1 MFLKFIFHLLV
12 EGMFPSESVV
22 TRISGTALPHSL
34 KESSKPAASA
44 VGGPLPHT
52 PAVTAMVAGVGY
64 LFVGQVA
71 DMSEAQAK
79 RLAHH

>member
-12 EGMFPSESVV
+12 EGMFPSESVA
-22 TRISGTALPHSL
+22 TRISGAALPHSL

-52 PAVTAMVAGVGY
+52 PAVTAMVAGIGY
-64 LFVGQVA
+64 LFVAEFA
-71 DMSEAQAK
+71 DMSRARRPA
-79 RLAHH
+79 L

>member
-22 TRISGTALPHSL
+22 TRISGAALPHSL
-34 KESSKPAASA
+34 EETSKPAASA

-52 PAVTAMVAGVGY
+52 PAVKVVAAGIGY
-64 LFVGQVA
+64 LFAAKFA
-71 DMSEAQAK
+71 DMSEARAR